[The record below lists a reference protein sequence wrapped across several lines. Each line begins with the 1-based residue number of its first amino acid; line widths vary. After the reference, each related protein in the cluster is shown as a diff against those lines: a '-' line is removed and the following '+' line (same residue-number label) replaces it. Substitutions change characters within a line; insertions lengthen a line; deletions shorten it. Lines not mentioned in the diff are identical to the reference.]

1 MNTVTKRFRG
11 RAGRRVAAAL
21 VVAAALGLGA
31 TACGP
36 DDSESAGSSKSS
48 ASASATNSSSSDSSS
63 SQGQDSGSTG
73 GGSASKGGGSASNGG
88 GSASSGGGS
97 ASKGGGSASNGGG
110 SASSGGSDATGGGA
124 ANAGNHRTVVGK
136 LKYLAPGKLIVKP
149 DDGSTDQAFYVSN
162 ATQVLG
168 AAAICGEES
177 GHVALG
183 KDGYGTTKCTVDDLE
198 KAAKTGSVTVRV
210 TMSTKSGGAETV
222 EEKYHP

>member
-1 MNTVTKRFRG
+1 MNTATKRFRG
-11 RAGRRVAAAL
+11 RAGRRIAAAL
-21 VVAAALGLGA
+21 VAAAALGLGA

-36 DDSESAGSSKSS
+36 DDSESAGSSNSS
-48 ASASATNSSSSDSSS
+48 ASASATSSSSSDSSG

-73 GGSASKGGGSASNGG
+73 GGSASNGG
-88 GSASSGGGS
+88 GSASS
-97 ASKGGGSASNGGG
+97 GGG

-136 LKYLAPGKLIVKP
+136 LEYLAPGKLIVKP

-183 KDGYGTTKCTVDDLE
+183 EDGYGTTKCTVDDLE

>member
-1 MNTVTKRFRG
+1 MNTATVTKRFRG
-11 RAGRRVAAAL
+11 RAGRRIAAAL
-21 VVAAALGLGA
+21 VAAAALGLGA

-36 DDSESAGSSKSS
+36 EDSESAGSSNSS
-48 ASASATNSSSSDSSS
+48 ASASATSGSSSDSSG
-63 SQGQDSGSTG
+63 SQGQDSGST
-73 GGSASKGGGSASNGG
+73 GGGSASNGG

-97 ASKGGGSASNGGG
+97 AATSGGSAST
-110 SASSGGSDATGGGA
+110 SGGSDATGGGV
-124 ANAGNHRTVVGK
+124 ANAGNHHTYVGK
-136 LKYLAPGKLIVKP
+136 LQYLAPGKLIVHP
-149 DDGSTDQAFYVSN
+149 DDGSTDQAFFVSN

-183 KDGYGTTKCTVDDLE
+183 EDGYGTTKCTVDDLE